1 MPGCQTGFLMATLLH
16 TLICV
21 NELSQRPG
29 TGPGALDGILVAD
42 FSRVLAGPYLTM
54 LLSDLGATV
63 VKIESPDGDQTRGW
77 GPPWRDGVST
87 YYQAVNRNK
96 RSVVLDLTD
105 RGDNRLARELARRA
119 DVLVENLLPHRM
131 REFGLAYEQVALT
144 NERLIYCSITGFG
157 PGSNG
162 QTLPGYDLV
171 AQAASGLM
179 SVTGER
185 DGSPMKVG
193 VAVIDIVCGL
203 HAGLGVLA
211 ALAARERLG
220 RGQLVEVNLL
230 NSALSALANQ
240 SAANLMADVVPFR
253 AGNAHPSVA
262 PYEVFQAGDG
272 ELVIAAGTDGQFVKL
287 CRVLGASE
295 LAADERFRAN
305 SGRVAHRVELC
316 GVIESLLA
324 NRTRADVIDGL
335 QTAGVPSGPVN
346 NLAEA
351 FEFARALNLDSTWDI
366 GGVEHVRTPMSM
378 SLTPPH
384 PSAPPP
390 WLDES
395 GDAVRAWLAETATT
409 PDEEEETD
417 SVA

>member
-1 MPGCQTGFLMATLLH
+1 MTTLLH
-16 TLICV
+16 TIIYV
-21 NELSQRPG
+21 NELNQRPG
-29 TGPGALDGILVAD
+29 TGPGALDGVLVAD

-63 VKIESPDGDQTRGW
+63 VKVESPDGDQTRTW

-87 YYQAVNRNK
+87 YYQSVNRNK

-105 RGDNRLARELARRA
+105 RGDNRLAKELARRA

-131 REFGLAYEQVALT
+131 REFGLAYEQVALS
-144 NERLIYCSITGFG
+144 NERLVYCSITGFG

-162 QTLPGYDLV
+162 RTLPGYDLV

-193 VAVIDIVCGL
+193 VAVVDIVCGL
-203 HAGLGVLA
+203 HAGLGILA

-230 NSALSALANQ
+230 NSALSVLANQ
-240 SAANLMADVVPFR
+240 SAAHLMADVVPFR

-262 PYEVFQAGDG
+262 PYEAFQASDG
-272 ELVIAAGTDGQFVKL
+272 ELVIAAGTDGQFAKL
-287 CRVLGASE
+287 CQVLGAPG
-295 LAADERFRAN
+295 LAADERFQAN
-305 SGRVAHRVELC
+305 SGRVAHRPELRHI
-316 GVIESLLA
+316 IESLLA
-324 NRTRADVIDGL
+324 GRTRADVIDRL
-335 QTAGVPSGPVN
+335 QAAGVPAGPVN

-351 FEFARALNLDSTWDI
+351 FEFARTLNLDSTWDI
-366 GGVEHVRTPMSM
+366 DGVTHVRTPMSM

-395 GDAVRAWLAETATT
+395 GDAVRAWLAAAAA
-409 PDEEEETD
+409 DETD

>member
-1 MPGCQTGFLMATLLH
+1 MNDRNQSPS
-16 TLICV
+16 I
-21 NELSQRPG
+21 
-29 TGPGALDGILVAD
+29 GPGALDGILVAD

-63 VKIESPDGDQTRGW
+63 VKVESPDGDQTRSW

-87 YYQAVNRNK
+87 YYQSVNRNK

-105 RGDNRLARELARRA
+105 RNDNRLARELARRA

-131 REFGLAYEQVALT
+131 REFGLAYEQVVLS

-162 QTLPGYDLV
+162 RTLPGYDLV

-179 SVTGER
+179 SVTGEP

-193 VAVIDIVCGL
+193 VAVVDVVCGL
-203 HAGLGVLA
+203 HAGLGILA
-211 ALAARERLG
+211 ALRARERLG

-230 NSALSALANQ
+230 NSALSVLANQ
-240 SAANLMADVVPFR
+240 SAAHLMADEVPIR
-253 AGNAHPSVA
+253 AGNTHPSVA
-262 PYEVFQAGDG
+262 PYEVFEAGDG
-272 ELVIAAGTDGQFVKL
+272 ELVIAAATDGQFMKL
-287 CRVLGASE
+287 CQVLGALN
-295 LAADERFRAN
+295 LATDGRFRAN
-305 SGRVAHRVELC
+305 SGRVAHRAELRRII
-316 GVIESLLA
+316 VSLLA
-324 NRTRADVIDGL
+324 DRTRADVINCL
-335 QTAGVPSGPVN
+335 QAVGVPAGPVN

-351 FEFARALNLDSTWDI
+351 FEFARALNLDSTWEI
-366 GGVEHVRTPMSM
+366 GGIEHVRAPMSM
-378 SLTPPH
+378 SLTPPR

-395 GDAVRAWLAETATT
+395 GDAVRAWLTAAAKT
-409 PDEEEETD
+409 PADETD

>member
-1 MPGCQTGFLMATLLH
+1 MTTLLH
-16 TLICV
+16 TIIRV
-21 NELSQRPG
+21 NELNQRPG
-29 TGPGALDGILVAD
+29 TGPGALDGVLVAD

-63 VKIESPDGDQTRGW
+63 VKVESPDGDQTRTW

-131 REFGLAYEQVALT
+131 RDFGLAYEQVVLS
-144 NERLIYCSITGFG
+144 NERLVYCSITGFG

-162 QTLPGYDLV
+162 RTLPGYDLV

-179 SVTGER
+179 SVTGEQ

-193 VAVIDIVCGL
+193 VAVVDIVCGL
-203 HAGLGVLA
+203 HAGLGILA

-230 NSALSALANQ
+230 NSALSVLANQ
-240 SAANLMADVVPFR
+240 SAAHLMADVVPFR

-262 PYEVFQAGDG
+262 PYEAFQASDG
-272 ELVIAAGTDGQFVKL
+272 EPVIAAGTDGQFAKL
-287 CRVLGASE
+287 CQVLGGLD
-295 LAADERFRAN
+295 LAADERFRTN
-305 SGRVAHRVELC
+305 SGRVARRPELRRI
-316 GVIESLLA
+316 IESLLA
-324 NRTRADVIDGL
+324 GRTRADVIDRL
-335 QTAGVPSGPVN
+335 QAAGVPAGPVN

-351 FEFARALNLDSTWDI
+351 FEFARTLNLDSTWDI
-366 GGVEHVRTPMSM
+366 DGVRHLRAPMSV

-395 GDAVRAWLAETATT
+395 GDAVRAWLATAAA
-409 PDEEEETD
+409 DETD

>member
-1 MPGCQTGFLMATLLH
+1 M
-16 TLICV
+16 I
-21 NELSQRPG
+21 RPG
-29 TGPGALDGILVAD
+29 
-42 FSRVLAGPYLTM
+42 AG
-54 LLSDLGATV
+54 DRRGAT
-63 VKIESPDGDQTRGW
+63 
-77 GPPWRDGVST
+77 
-87 YYQAVNRNK
+87 
-96 RSVVLDLTD
+96 
-105 RGDNRLARELARRA
+105 
-119 DVLVENLLPHRM
+119 
-131 REFGLAYEQVALT
+131 EFGLSYEQVALS

-162 QTLPGYDLV
+162 RTLPGYDLV

-193 VAVIDIVCGL
+193 VAVVDIVCGL
-203 HAGLGVLA
+203 HAGLGILA

-230 NSALSALANQ
+230 NSALSVLANQ
-240 SAANLMADVVPFR
+240 SAAHLMADVVPFR

-272 ELVIAAGTDGQFVKL
+272 ELVIATGTDGQFAKL
-287 CRVLGASE
+287 CQVLGALD
-295 LAADERFRAN
+295 LAADERFRTN
-305 SGRVAHRVELC
+305 SGRVAHRAEL
-316 GVIESLLA
+316 GRIIVSLLA
-324 NRTRADVIDGL
+324 DRARADVIDGL
-335 QTAGVPSGPVN
+335 QAAGVPAGPVN

-351 FEFARALNLDSTWDI
+351 FEFGRALNLDSTWEI
-366 GGVEHVRTPMSM
+366 GGVRHVRAPMSM
-378 SLTPPH
+378 SLTPPY

-395 GDAVRAWLAETATT
+395 GDAVRAWLAATATT
-409 PDEEEETD
+409 PADETD